1 MITEHMTLDPSNITE
16 NAYAKPKPK
25 PKLRVKCKT
34 TPDNR
39 VAGECNIPMVII
51 QYSYMEFIAV
61 NIHSTVGSNVLEAGQ
76 SGDKDATGA
85 SGKKMLSGSAGRR
98 PQALNSNAVAGPSNS
113 DRQRRPPK
121 WPDADVPTPSPKR
134 RRK

>member
-1 MITEHMTLDPSNITE
+1 MTLDPSNITE

-25 PKLRVKCKT
+25 PKLHVKCKT
-34 TPDNR
+34 TPDDQ

-51 QYSYMEFIAV
+51 QYSYMEFVAV

-85 SGKKMLSGSAGRR
+85 SGKNMLSGSTGRR

-121 WPDADVPTPSPKR
+121 QLDVDVPTPSPKR
-134 RRK
+134 HCK